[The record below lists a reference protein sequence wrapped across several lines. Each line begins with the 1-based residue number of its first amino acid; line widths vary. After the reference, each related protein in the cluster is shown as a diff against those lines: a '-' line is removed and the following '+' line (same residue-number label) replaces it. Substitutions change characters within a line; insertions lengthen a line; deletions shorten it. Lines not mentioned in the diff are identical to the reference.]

1 MPPRS
6 YVSPARSAAA
16 AETRERVIEAAS
28 RRLREGESIARF
40 SLDTVAKAAGVT
52 RLTVYNQFGSRRG
65 LLEAVF
71 DEIARHGG
79 LHQLADAMTMA
90 DPRAALDR
98 MVEIF
103 CGFWS
108 RDSAVGRL
116 HDAMATDPEFAEA
129 IRERNERRRRGV
141 TALIERIADKGAS
154 PQARKDAV
162 DLIFAL
168 TSYPTFASLSAGRS
182 KDEVCRLVQAACQA
196 ALAPLTLSNP
206 SS

>member
-1 MPPRS
+1 MSPRS
-6 YVSPARSAAA
+6 YVSSVRNAAA
-16 AETRERVIEAAS
+16 AETRDRVVEAAA
-28 RRLREGESIARF
+28 RTLREESIARF

-71 DEIARHGG
+71 DEIAQAGG
-79 LHQLADAMTMA
+79 LHQLADAMAMA

-98 MVEIF
+98 LVEIF
-103 CGFWS
+103 CAFWS

-116 HDAMATDPEFAEA
+116 HDAMVTDPEFAEA
-129 IRERNERRRRGV
+129 VRDRNERRRKIF
-141 TALIERIADKGAS
+141 TTLIDRIAETGTS

-182 KDEVCRLVQAACQA
+182 RDDACRVVQAACHA
-196 ALAPLTLSNP
+196 AIAPLT
-206 SS
+206 

>member
-1 MPPRS
+1 MLFRS
-6 YVSPARSAAA
+6 
-16 AETRERVIEAAS
+16 
-28 RRLREGESIARF
+28 
-40 SLDTVAKAAGVT
+40 
-52 RLTVYNQFGSRRG
+52 
-65 LLEAVF
+65 
-71 DEIARHGG
+71 
-79 LHQLADAMTMA
+79 MTTA
-90 DPRAALDR
+90 DPRAGLDR

-129 IRERNERRRRGV
+129 VRERNERRRRGV
-141 TALIERIADKGAS
+141 TGLVDRIAGKQAS

-168 TSYPTFASLSAGRS
+168 TSYPTFASLSAAGRS
-182 KDEVCRLVQAACQA
+182 RDEVCRVVQRACHA
-196 ALAPLTLSNP
+196 ALAPLSNP

>member
-1 MPPRS
+1 MAKRHAELDAAPPAKR
-6 YVSPARSAAA
+6 RGRGRRAAHTA
-16 AETRERVIEAAS
+16 PTFLTLSDECLLLVLSHLGAHDLAHAQQVC
-28 RRLREGESIARF
+28 
-40 SLDTVAKAAGVT
+40 T
-52 RLTVYNQFGSRRG
+52 RLAD
-65 LLEAVF
+65 L
-71 DEIARHGG
+71 ARHGG
-79 LHQLADAMTMA
+79 LHQLADAMTTA
-90 DPRAALDR
+90 DPRAGLDR

-129 IRERNERRRRGV
+129 VRERNERRRRGV
-141 TALIERIADKGAS
+141 TGLVDRIAGKQAS

-168 TSYPTFASLSAGRS
+168 TSYPTFASLSAAGRS
-182 KDEVCRLVQAACQA
+182 RDEVCRVVQRACHA
-196 ALAPLTLSNP
+196 ALAPLSNP